1 MFNLHGHTK
10 LAEWRRFRDELE
22 TSSNPLEQ
30 VAEYWAQAPFVN
42 NYLSEDPS
50 DWPDPW
56 QLILDNEL
64 DDLAIALGMCYT
76 IKLTQRFNQ
85 SKCEIHKTVDDK
97 NRSRYFLIVD
107 DHYVLNYDY
116 RQVVGVEDLSKTPS
130 DPLWSK
136 QDAI

>member
-1 MFNLHGHTK
+1 MFDLRGHSK

-22 TSSNPLEQ
+22 TSDNPLTQ

-42 NYLSEDPS
+42 NYLSEDPK

-85 SKCEIHKTVDDK
+85 SKCEIHKTVDNKD
-97 NRSRYFLIVD
+97 RSRYFLIVD
-107 DHYVLNYDY
+107 DQYVLNYDY
-116 RQVVGVEDLSKTPS
+116 RRVVGVEDLSKTPS
-130 DPLWSK
+130 NPLWSK